1 MDLLQ
6 EYKELYYREI
16 EFNDILNN
24 KITTCITFLTI
35 IGSAL
40 ILLWT
45 QFKHYTLSWYTILFL
60 IICLIDTT
68 MFIICIAMFLISYSG
83 YKRPTFPIRDIAL
96 QNMKV
101 LNKVPKNETNDAI
114 KVLENTM
121 AERFINDAIANRKLN
136 IIKSKRHNRMI
147 KIISITLMVTFIA
160 FAVNIA
166 IDYYETKYINNNVQQ
181 TCTQGGDKD
190 AR

>member
-1 MDLLQ
+1 
-6 EYKELYYREI
+6 
-16 EFNDILNN
+16 
-24 KITTCITFLTI
+24 
-35 IGSAL
+35 
-40 ILLWT
+40 
-45 QFKHYTLSWYTILFL
+45 
-60 IICLIDTT
+60 
-68 MFIICIAMFLISYSG
+68 MFLISYSG